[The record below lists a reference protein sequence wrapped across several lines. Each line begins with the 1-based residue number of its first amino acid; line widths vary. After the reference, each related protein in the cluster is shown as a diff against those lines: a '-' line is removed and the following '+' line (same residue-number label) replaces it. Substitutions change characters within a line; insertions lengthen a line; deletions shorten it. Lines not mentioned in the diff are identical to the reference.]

1 MNLCT
6 YLLLSLLN
14 AITGSGSG
22 SSQRRAQKKP
32 KTHHFPS
39 TYGHYY
45 EEDIE
50 AEEIMPAKTTK
61 RSHNPNPGTGKGKQN
76 VKTTTA
82 GPLKSMMKIPLKQYS
97 ALRNVNPYVIEKN
110 TRLCR
115 NPKFYTKDQERIFNE
130 VYGPK
135 KKRFCEMF
143 TINTEHM
150 NAHPE
155 YFGEAKAICEKF
167 GLLPLMEFN
176 HAFDEDL
183 VAQFYATA
191 SS

>member
-1 MNLCT
+1 M
-6 YLLLSLLN
+6 
-14 AITGSGSG
+14 
-22 SSQRRAQKKP
+22 
-32 KTHHFPS
+32 KT
-39 TYGHYY
+39 
-45 EEDIE
+45 
-50 AEEIMPAKTTK
+50 
-61 RSHNPNPGTGKGKQN
+61 
-76 VKTTTA
+76 
-82 GPLKSMMKIPLKQYS
+82 PLKQYS

-143 TINTEHM
+143 TINVEHM
-150 NAHPE
+150 DAHPE
-155 YFGEAKAICEKF
+155 YFGEAKAICEEF

-176 HAFDEDL
+176 HPFDEDL
-183 VAQFYATA
+183 VAQFYATV